1 MSALPSLVQNTP
13 SMAIPPVDLL
23 GDAPVR
29 SRAGRSPANGPLRA
43 VRAIRPPTM
52 TEARAQEMQT
62 AQSILKDALQAH
74 PHDLWGQLG
83 YFFASF
89 RIPAAR
95 GRARSASNKTQD
107 KYYET
112 LSVFFQTLQRDNIRL
127 RNLSEVNTKHL
138 VACVRAWE
146 DQGLSAST
154 LANRFTCSRRF
165 MHWVGKG
172 GGIPELKQI
181 LKDPNR
187 AVREYSATAP
197 KDWENNG
204 LIPQEV
210 FKAIEQHCAV
220 TAMHLR
226 LQDAFGLRATEAIC
240 LKPRE
245 SDMGELL
252 LVNRGTKGGRGRAVP
267 IKTELQREVL
277 EAAKAMASNRT
288 GLLGRYG
295 HNLPKAQAHYYY
307 ILGVHGITRK
317 ASGVT
322 GHGLRHGYV
331 GARYEEL
338 TGFKPPVAGGAKP
351 DAETDLAA
359 RRALSLETG
368 HTRPEIT
375 TAYTGSVAHM
385 QTASRRR
392 LEGLLS
398 RLGSDCFS
406 TPYLALKNR
415 LAGEGRR
422 LEVHLLGADAEGKA
436 AGPAAALLLGVRVL
450 SADLGHQHKVGEFDA
465 TVGQVIQE
473 LTPVARAATDRMAI
487 ITNLDHISADM
498 PRCEVLF

>member
-1 MSALPSLVQNTP
+1 MSALPSLIENLP
-13 SMAIPPVDLL
+13 SVALLPVDLL

-43 VRAIRPPTM
+43 VRTIRPPTE

-62 AQSILKDALQAH
+62 AQRILKDALQAH

-83 YFFASF
+83 YFFANF

-127 RNLSEVNTKHL
+127 RNLGEVNTKHL

-172 GGIPELKQI
+172 GGIPALKQI
-181 LKDPNR
+181 LSDPDR
-187 AVREYSATAP
+187 AKRTYSATTP
-197 KDWENNG
+197 RDWESNG
-204 LIPQEV
+204 LIPDEV
-210 FKAIEQHCAV
+210 FQAIEHHCPV

-226 LQDAFGLRATEAIC
+226 LQDAFGLRALEALS
-240 LKPRE
+240 LKPAE
-245 SDMGELL
+245 SDGGEYLV
-252 LVNRGTKGGRGRAVP
+252 VNRGTKGGRGRVVP
-267 IKTELQREVL
+267 IRTAEQRSVL
-277 EAAKAMASNRT
+277 DAAKALANKRT

-295 HNLPKAQAHYYY
+295 HNLPKARGHYYY
-307 ILGVHGITRK
+307 ILKTHGITRND
-317 ASGVT
+317 SGVT
-322 GHGLRHGYV
+322 SHGLRHGYV
-331 GARYEEL
+331 GRRYLEE
-338 TGFKPPVAGGAKP
+338 TGLLPPVQGGEKP
-351 DAETDLAA
+351 DKETDLAA

-398 RLGSDCFS
+398 RLGSDCFR
-406 TPYLALKNR
+406 TPYLAVKNR
-415 LAGEGRR
+415 LARDGLR

-436 AGPAAALLLGVRVL
+436 SGSAAALLLGVRVT
-450 SADLGHQHKVGEFDA
+450 SADLGHQHKAGEFDT

-473 LTPVARAATDRMAI
+473 LTPAAREATDRMAI
-487 ITNLDHISADM
+487 IASLDHISADM